1 MSNDFH
7 LMVLKIPNEITM
19 DYIKSLKEKVSLMDV
34 ETTKI
39 LNNFLSYDIED
50 VDVSDELEEE
60 DLFSLTSDDIKIR
73 KVAKNHLLSSIDK
86 VLTHRLGMSN
96 RLEISLSDGDIKY
109 IKIEDSM
116 YAISGYTTSYMTKR
130 MSTGYCSLVALNISG
145 IMS

>member
-1 MSNDFH
+1 MSSDFH

-19 DYIKSLKEKVSLMDV
+19 DYIKSLKEKVRLIDV

-39 LNNFLSYDIED
+39 LNNFIEYDIED

-73 KVAKNHLLSSIDK
+73 KAAKHHLLNSIDK
-86 VLTHRLGMSN
+86 VLTHRLGMAN
-96 RLEISLSDGDIKY
+96 RLGISLSDSDIKY
-109 IKIEDSM
+109 IKIENNI
-116 YAISGYTTSYMTKR
+116 YAISGYVTSYMSKK
-130 MSTGYCSLVALNISG
+130 MSSAYSSLVALNISG